1 MDRQD
6 QGVSTIARI
15 LVPIDLSPVGEEK
28 LVVASAQARAF
39 DAELIL
45 LHVLPRDATDPTGAV
60 SVEEARS
67 RTFLDTIT
75 SRLHAEGF
83 RASGIVRIGSTGATI
98 VKESVDIGID
108 LIVMGS
114 SIRAGFPRVMLGS
127 VADEVVRN
135 ATCPILLV
143 RPHLETES
151 ASPVR
156 SFDEDAARSG
166 PLAKKSLGL
175 RQVEVARVIGSVG
188 RAHNLGANFRPMK
201 RDRQDEQRYKHIF
214 EGMRDGVSLPPVD
227 LYKLGFGFYVLDGNH
242 RVAAARE
249 LGQIEMDAEVTEF
262 IPLGDVEAQRA
273 FAERRAFERAT
284 GLTRI
289 EANHAESYQTL
300 LREILGFVEKNQP
313 IDRREGSRRW
323 YNQIFRPLAR
333 RIRQLSLA
341 SIFPG
346 DRSADIIARLSA
358 FRANEPEPVDEVDDW
373 HASLERFA
381 VAHHA
386 PGGGPG
392 DVSQRR
398 RTISLIGR

>member
-1 MDRQD
+1 M
-6 QGVSTIARI
+6 SPIERI

-28 LVVASAQARAF
+28 LVVATEQARAF

-45 LHVLPRDATDPTGAV
+45 LHVLPRGATDPTGAV
-60 SVEEARS
+60 SVEEARI
-67 RTFLDTIT
+67 RTFLDTVT
-75 SRLHAEGF
+75 SRLHADGF

-114 SIRAGFPRVMLGS
+114 SIRAGFPRVMLGT
-127 VADEVVRN
+127 VADEVVRT

-143 RPHLETES
+143 RPHLEAES

-175 RQVEVARVIGSVG
+175 RQVEVARIIGSVG
-188 RAHNLGANFRPMK
+188 RASNLNARFRPLK
-201 RDRQDEQRYKHIF
+201 RDRLDEQRFQHIF
-214 EGMRDGVSLPPVD
+214 EGMRDGVSLPPVE

-262 IPLGDVEAQRA
+262 IPLGDLEAQRA
-273 FAERRAFERAT
+273 FAERRAFERTT

-289 EANHAESYQTL
+289 EANRAESYQTL
-300 LREILGFVEKNQP
+300 LHEILSFVERNQP
-313 IDRREGSRRW
+313 IDRREGARRW
-323 YNQIFRPLAR
+323 YNQTFRPLAR
-333 RIRQLSLA
+333 RIRQLALA
-341 SIFPG
+341 GVFPG
-346 DRSADIIARLSA
+346 DRSADIIARLAS
-358 FRANEPEPVDEVDDW
+358 FRANETHEADEGDDW
-373 HASLERFA
+373 FLSLERFA
-381 VAHHA
+381 IAHHA

-392 DVSQRR
+392 DDSQRR
-398 RTISLIGR
+398 RALPLIGR